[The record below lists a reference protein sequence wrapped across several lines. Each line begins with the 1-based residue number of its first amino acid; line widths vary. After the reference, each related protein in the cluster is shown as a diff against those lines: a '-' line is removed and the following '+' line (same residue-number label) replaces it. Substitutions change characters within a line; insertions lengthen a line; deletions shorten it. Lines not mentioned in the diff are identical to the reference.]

1 MTVRSTLQ
9 FPPLFQRGVPG
20 RGPASCAT
28 TAVCSTFELMVRA
41 HGRSLLFS
49 FLLCSL
55 CCDELSLPRREYLD
69 FPRPREWEAIAGRYR
84 ALSAAHTIQTQD
96 VLLRLPNERLYIGPH
111 LQKYLARLDAECEE
125 RLTGWTLGVQSALE
139 RGDAL
144 PPFSTAV
151 TATPER
157 TDLALEIDLS

>member
-1 MTVRSTLQ
+1 M
-9 FPPLFQRGVPG
+9 PLF
-20 RGPASCAT
+20 
-28 TAVCSTFELMVRA
+28 
-41 HGRSLLFS
+41 
-49 FLLCSL
+49 
-55 CCDELSLPRREYLD
+55 CDALSLPRGGYLD